1 MFEKYLIEAD
11 LTRVPA
17 LRTDVLVLGSGVAG
31 LSAALA
37 AAKTGKVI
45 VAAKAAAQESN
56 TFYAQG
62 GIAVA
67 LAPGDSPASH
77 KADTLEVACGLAE
90 EEAVEKLVTEGPD
103 RVRELIALGAQF
115 DKEGDRLAFTTEG
128 GHARARVIHAAGD
141 ATGQEVEQALLRTA
155 RAIDNITFVEG
166 MFAVDLLGHDNA
178 VHGAVF
184 FNREN
189 SSLLQ
194 VRSLV
199 TILATGGI
207 GQLYRETTNP
217 EVATGDGIA
226 MAFRAGAEVAD
237 MEFVQFHPTTLY
249 LAGAP
254 RFLISEAVRGEG
266 GVLLNNAG
274 ERFMHRYDD
283 RGELAPRDVVSRAI
297 ASEMART
304 GDAHVWLDM
313 SGIPEA
319 RLNHRFPRIIS
330 VCADYGLDV
339 KRKRIPVRPSAH
351 YFMGGVKT
359 GLDCRTSLD
368 RLLACGE
375 AASSGVHGANRLAS
389 NSLLEGLVFGRQ
401 AGLTALELMARKPGS
416 FPPRS
421 LHRTAALKTI
431 PLDVEDVARSLKS
444 LMWRAAGVTRRGDE
458 LETALEQLRFWQMY
472 VYQEEFRTA
481 RGYELMNMLLVA
493 ELIVR
498 AALERK
504 ESRGAHYR
512 TDFPARDDAA
522 FGRRTILSREKL
534 QGFGSA

>member
-1 MFEKYLIEAD
+1 MLEKYLIEAD
-11 LTRVPA
+11 LTRIPA

-31 LSAALA
+31 LSAALTA
-37 AAKTGKVI
+37 ARTAKVI
-45 VAAKAAAQESN
+45 VVAKTEAAESN

-62 GIAVA
+62 GVAVA
-67 LAPGDSPASH
+67 FGPGDTPQSH
-77 KADTLEVACGLAE
+77 ESDTLEVACGLADPA
-90 EEAVEKLVTEGPD
+90 AVRKLVNEGIE
-103 RVRELIALGAQF
+103 RVRELIALGAVF
-115 DKEGDRLAFTTEG
+115 DKEGEGLAFTMEG

-141 ATGQEVEQALLRTA
+141 ATGKEIEQALLAAA
-155 RAIDNITFVEG
+155 RNNPNITLMEG
-166 MFAVDLLGHDNA
+166 MFAVDLLHHEGE

-184 FNREN
+184 FSREN
-189 SSLLQ
+189 SALLQ
-194 VRSLV
+194 VRSIA

-217 EVATGDGIA
+217 GVATGDGIA

-249 LAGAP
+249 LAGVR

-266 GVLLNNAG
+266 GVLLNSAG
-274 ERFMHRYDD
+274 ERFMKRYDD
-283 RGELAPRDVVSRAI
+283 RGELAPRDIVSRAI
-297 ASEMART
+297 VSEMART
-304 GDAHVWLDM
+304 GEAHVWLDV
-313 SGIPEA
+313 SGIPA
-319 RLNHRFPRIIS
+319 DRLDRRFPRIIA

-339 KRKRIPVRPSAH
+339 KHSRIPVRPSAH
-351 YFMGGVKT
+351 YFMGGV
-359 GLDCRTSLD
+359 RTDLATRTNLD

-375 AASSGVHGANRLAS
+375 VASSGVHGANRLAS
-389 NSLLEGLVFGRQ
+389 NSLLEGLVFGHQ
-401 AGLTALELMARKPGS
+401 AGLTAVEILGKKPVS
-416 FPPRS
+416 FPLRS
-421 LHRTAALKTI
+421 LKRAAGIKTI

-444 LMWRAAGVTRRGDE
+444 LMWRAAGVTRRGEE

-512 TDFPARDDAA
+512 TDYPARDDANY
-522 FGRRTILSREKL
+522 GKSRTLTRDRL
-534 QGFGSA
+534 